1 MKNIISILSI
11 FICFS
16 SFAQENG
23 ENLLVDGK
31 LQIDSMYSNKN
42 ELILYTGIHKFD
54 SISQAELKNK
64 IKNWASLTFVN
75 LKEVM
80 VSETDDQIVLNYIS
94 SSYYVKS
101 LTKTTVDWYIRLLIQ
116 FKDGKIRCT
125 YYDDGN
131 VRMLP
136 TQYSPG
142 YSARIFHLKDYFKEK
157 DGVLVSQKASVQG
170 MINLHNSIITDFNSI
185 KESINNKTI
194 DKKNDW

>member
-1 MKNIISILSI
+1 MKKILIIFYLLLSNIA
-11 FICFS
+11 
-16 SFAQENG
+16 FAQENN
-23 ENLLVDGK
+23 EALLVDGK
-31 LQIDSMYSNKN
+31 LPIDSMYSNKN
-42 ELILYTGIHKFD
+42 ELILYSGIHKFD
-54 SISQAELKNK
+54 SISQSELKNK
-64 IKNWASLTFVN
+64 VKNWASLTFVN

-157 DGVLVSQKASVQG
+157 DGVLVSQKSSVQG
-170 MINLHNSIITDFNSI
+170 MLNLHNSIIADFNSI

>member
-1 MKNIISILSI
+1 MKKIISIISL
-11 FICFS
+11 FICFN
-16 SFAQENG
+16 SFAQDNS

-31 LQIDSMYSNKN
+31 LQIDSMYSNKR
-42 ELILYTGIHKFD
+42 ELILYSGIHNFD
-54 SISQAELKNK
+54 NISLSELKNK
-64 IKNWASLTFVN
+64 VKNWASLTFVN

-136 TQYSPG
+136 TQYSAG

-157 DGVLVSQKASVQG
+157 DGILVSQKASVQG
-170 MINLHNSIITDFNSI
+170 MINLHNSIIVDFNSI